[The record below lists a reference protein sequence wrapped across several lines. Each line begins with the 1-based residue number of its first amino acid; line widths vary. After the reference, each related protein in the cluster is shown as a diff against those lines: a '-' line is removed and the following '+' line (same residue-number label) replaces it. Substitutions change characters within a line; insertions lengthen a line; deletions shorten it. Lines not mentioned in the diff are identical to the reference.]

1 MAAANDPNACLPIFS
16 VYCLTLSH
24 YPVASSCILIQVLDI
39 KGDTKIAGARSSEK
53 ILFENEEFGLSIPT
67 SQIMEV
73 FNYL

>member
-1 MAAANDPNACLPIFS
+1 
-16 VYCLTLSH
+16 
-24 YPVASSCILIQVLDI
+24 VLDI
-39 KGDTKIAGARSSEK
+39 KGDTKRAEARSSEK